1 MKLTTQETERMIAK
15 VSGGVGTED
24 SRDYKINQ
32 VRERGN
38 DEHKHWIGGKKKDI
52 DDWNT
57 M

>member
-38 DEHKHWIGGKKKDI
+38 DEHKHWIGGQKKDI